1 MDDLLRYAG
10 QEFKLDKK
18 PKESDSTLREHLQAI
33 AEQTGTT
40 PEELDNPEPNL
51 AVQHLLVI
59 FQQLSLSRQAG
70 MVLNP
75 ITYSEIVA
83 WSQLYQ
89 TRLSMWEIDVLK
101 RIDLV
106 FLNIQNE

>member
-1 MDDLLRYAG
+1 
-10 QEFKLDKK
+10 
-18 PKESDSTLREHLQAI
+18 
-33 AEQTGTT
+33 
-40 PEELDNPEPNL
+40 
-51 AVQHLLVI
+51 
-59 FQQLSLSRQAG
+59 